1 MKTIVKTGLLALLVG
16 IAVALPAQEAG
27 AATACRVVNGHRV
40 CGATATHHPVTKCT
54 KVNGVTRCHK
64 VY

>member
-1 MKTIVKTGLLALLVG
+1 MKTMVKAGWLVLLVG
-16 IAVALPAQEAG
+16 GALALPAQEAG
-27 AATACRVVNGHRV
+27 AAAACHYKNGHKV
-40 CGATATHHPVTKCT
+40 CGATTVHKPVTKCT

>member
-1 MKTIVKTGLLALLVG
+1 MVKAGFLALLVG
-16 IAVALPAQEAG
+16 GALALPVQEAG
-27 AATACRVVNGHRV
+27 AAAACRMVDGRKV
-40 CGATATHHPVTKCT
+40 CGATTVHKPVTKCT